1 MTMKTDEIVTAVTIQ
16 NAITLATAVVMKSA
30 GNDMANQVAGESI
43 ETTTVLDDLVTAKI
57 KSELQGKI

>member
-16 NAITLATAVVMKSA
+16 NAITLAVAVVSKSA

>member
-1 MTMKTDEIVTAVTIQ
+1 MTMKTDEIVTAVTLQ